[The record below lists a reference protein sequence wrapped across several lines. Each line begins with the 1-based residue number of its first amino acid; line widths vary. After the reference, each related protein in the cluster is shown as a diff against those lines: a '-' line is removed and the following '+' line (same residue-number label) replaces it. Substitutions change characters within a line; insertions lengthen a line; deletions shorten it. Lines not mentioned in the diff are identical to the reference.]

1 MVQGERAILQ
11 NCCNV
16 LERSQESKAAGFN
29 AMQKKD
35 EEKRKIEEK
44 VPIDKKYGSWGPVFK
59 NNEHFLNMH
68 IC

>member
-1 MVQGERAILQ
+1 MVQGECVVLQ
-11 NCCNV
+11 SCDG
-16 LERSQESKAAGFN
+16 LERSQESKTAGFN

-35 EEKRKIEEK
+35 EEQRQVEK
-44 VPIDKKYGSWGPVFK
+44 NLQVDKKYGSWGPVFK

>member
-1 MVQGERAILQ
+1 MVQGERVISQ
-11 NCCNV
+11 SCDV

-35 EEKRKIEEK
+35 EEKRQSIQK
-44 VPIDKKYGSWGPVFK
+44 VQVDKKYGSWGPVFK